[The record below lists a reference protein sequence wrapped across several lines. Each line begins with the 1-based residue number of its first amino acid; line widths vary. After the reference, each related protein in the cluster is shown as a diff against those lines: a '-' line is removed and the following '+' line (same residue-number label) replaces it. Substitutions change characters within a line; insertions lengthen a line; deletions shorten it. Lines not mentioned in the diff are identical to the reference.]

1 MKDATPP
8 RVVLPVRSV
17 CVVHPGVS
25 SIYPPRVAH
34 PPICVTHPL
43 TLPSAVANAA
53 VAPPAAEQLRIA
65 QRWRSAQA
73 PAAPAARPRWL
84 LGEAYAC
91 DQEEKGQE
99 PGMSNAS
106 ARLGHNASDSKFR
119 LGLGAGLCLVRAPG
133 QSRCDHKGEAGNY
146 SLT

>member
-65 QRWRSAQA
+65 QRRSAQA
-73 PAAPAARPRWL
+73 PAAPAARPLRL
-84 LGEAYAC
+84 LGEA
-91 DQEEKGQE
+91 
-99 PGMSNAS
+99 
-106 ARLGHNASDSKFR
+106 
-119 LGLGAGLCLVRAPG
+119 
-133 QSRCDHKGEAGNY
+133 
-146 SLT
+146 

>member
-1 MKDATPP
+1 M
-8 RVVLPVRSV
+8 
-17 CVVHPGVS
+17 
-25 SIYPPRVAH
+25 
-34 PPICVTHPL
+34 
-43 TLPSAVANAA
+43 ANAA

-65 QRWRSAQA
+65 QRRSAQA

-106 ARLGHNASDSKFR
+106 ARLGHDASDSKFR
-119 LGLGAGLCLVRAPG
+119 LGLGADL
-133 QSRCDHKGEAGNY
+133 
-146 SLT
+146 